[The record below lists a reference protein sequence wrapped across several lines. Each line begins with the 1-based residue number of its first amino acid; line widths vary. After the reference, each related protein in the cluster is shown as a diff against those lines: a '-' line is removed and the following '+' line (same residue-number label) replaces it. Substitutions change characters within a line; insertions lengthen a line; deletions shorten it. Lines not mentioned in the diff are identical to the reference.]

1 MENKILKAYENL
13 EFLNSHEAR
22 PIRVLCELVESSVRL
37 EKENISNTVV
47 FFGSARSKSSHEAG
61 NDLEK
66 LVGTLPI
73 PERRTEEQKKQL
85 QKAESLA
92 ALSPYYDAAVD
103 LSQKLSTWSKE
114 NFPPDNQFHIC
125 SGGGP
130 GMMEAANKGAHQ
142 ANAKSVALG
151 ISLPFEQ
158 GVNQFATPELAFEF
172 HYFFIRKFY
181 FLYHAKAVVAFPGG
195 FGTMDELF
203 EVLTL
208 IQTKKIGKRI
218 PIYLYGKDFWSKL
231 IDFKQFVE
239 FGVISPEDLELFQ
252 IVDAVDEAFELITAD
267 LQRMNP

>member
-1 MENKILKAYENL
+1 MDNKIFKAYENL
-13 EFLNSHEAR
+13 EFLNSHDAR

-37 EKENISNTVV
+37 EKENISNTLV
-47 FFGSARSKSSHEAG
+47 FFGSARSKPSHEAS

-66 LVGTLPI
+66 LIAALPAL
-73 PERRTEEQKKQL
+73 EQRTEEQKKQL

-92 ALSPYYDAAVD
+92 ALSPYYDATVA
-103 LSQKLSTWSKE
+103 LSQKLSIWSVE
-114 NFPPDNQFHIC
+114 NFAPDNQFHIC

-231 IDFKQFVE
+231 IDFKQFVK

-252 IVDAVDEAFELITAD
+252 MVDEVDEAFELITAD

>member
-1 MENKILKAYENL
+1 MENKLFKAYENL
-13 EFLNSHEAR
+13 EFLNSHDAR

-37 EKENISNTVV
+37 EKQNISNTVV
-47 FFGSARSKSSHEAG
+47 FFGSARSKSSHAAG
-61 NDLEK
+61 NDLDK
-66 LVGTLPI
+66 LIGSLPK
-73 PERRTEEQKKQL
+73 PEQRTEEQKKQL
-85 QKAESLA
+85 QKAENLA
-92 ALSPYYDAAVD
+92 ALSPYYDDAAS
-103 LSQKLSTWSKE
+103 LSHKLSTWSKE
-114 NFPPDNQFHIC
+114 SFSPDNQFHIC

-158 GVNQFATPELAFEF
+158 GVNKFATPELAFEF

-218 PIYLYGKDFWSKL
+218 PVYLYGTDFWSKL

-239 FGVISPEDLELFQ
+239 FGVISSEDLELFKM
-252 IVDAVDEAFELITAD
+252 VDEVDEAFELITAD
-267 LQRMNP
+267 LQRTNS